1 MANVAGALSISAR
14 RDLRT
19 SIANTKSPFIESL
32 PKVELHVHIEGTLT
46 PALKWKFSQR
56 NGQTLTHPRTGAVF
70 STLEELQDSHDTMKP
85 VAEGQMNNEEETL
98 SFFEAYYGG
107 FEVLK
112 TKRDYYDLAMHYF
125 GRAAAMNVRYCE
137 IFFDPQGHTR
147 TGVTWETMMSGF
159 REASEE
165 AERNLNVSP
174 DRMPYKIS
182 ILTSIQQVKSA
193 WILCLLRDESPESGM
208 EHYLASL
215 PYKDMIIGIGLD
227 SNEDQCP
234 PSLFEEIYL
243 RARADGFR
251 LTAHCDVGKA
261 YPIEHVH
268 QVVNSVGGTG
278 AERVDHGMNATDS
291 PELMETMR
299 ENEVGMTICP
309 WSYIRHQPFDEV
321 FERIRTLFDAGIKI
335 SMASDD
341 PTFMEDTWMHENLL
355 LVQRFCKFSHAD
367 MLRLSKNAVEI
378 SWASDAVKKSIL
390 DEIDSIVV
398 EAKSSPG

>member
-1 MANVAGALSISAR
+1 MANVAGALSIDGR

-70 STLEELQDSHDTMKP
+70 SSLEELQDSHDTMKP

-112 TKRDYYDLAMHYF
+112 TKQDYYDLAMHYF
-125 GRAAAMNVRYCE
+125 EHAAEMNVRYCE

-147 TGVTWETMMSGF
+147 TGVTWDTMMGGF

-165 AERNLNVSP
+165 AERKLN
-174 DRMPYKIS
+174 
-182 ILTSIQQVKSA
+182 VKSA
-193 WILCLLRDESPESGM
+193 WILCLLRDETPESGM

-215 PYKDMIIGIGLD
+215 SYRDMIVGIGLD
-227 SNEDQCP
+227 SNEDQRP

-243 RARADGFR
+243 RARSDGFR

-268 QVVNSVGGTG
+268 QVANSVGGTG
-278 AERVDHGMNATDS
+278 AERVDHGMNATDD
-291 PELMETMR
+291 PELMKTIR
-299 ENEVGMTICP
+299 EKGVGMTICP

-335 SMASDD
+335 SIASDD
-341 PTFMEDTWMHENLL
+341 PTFMEDTWLHENLL
-355 LVQRFCKFSHAD
+355 LVQRFCNFSDGD
-367 MLRLSKNAVEI
+367 MLRLAMNAVEI
-378 SWASDAVKKSIL
+378 CWASDATKKCIL
-390 DEIDSIVV
+390 DELERIDVA
-398 EAKSSPG
+398 AKSGPG